1 MKNKTI
7 IEYRNNPSEEK
18 LEVILEENR
27 NLIHSLANKFK
38 VSIFD
43 YDFFDLVQEGMCE
56 AIDAIKK
63 YDITSEATFSTYLY
77 TRVKYRFIKIVRRN
91 KAQKRDI
98 GNYITLESRINH
110 SNLTYESCVSDT
122 SSNIYANKASDIH
135 EDLIY
140 LLREFLNEDE
150 IKFYILYINT
160 GDTNYLAEKYNMSV
174 NSTKNKITSIRRKIR
189 NNRKK

>member
-1 MKNKTI
+1 MKNNTI
-7 IEYRNNPSEEK
+7 TEYQNDPSEEK
-18 LEVILEENR
+18 LEAILEENR
-27 NLIHSLANKFK
+27 SLIHSLANKFK
-38 VSIFD
+38 VSIFN

-56 AIDAIKK
+56 AIEAIKN
-63 YDITSEATFSTYLY
+63 YDTNSEAAFSTYLY

-98 GNYITLESRINH
+98 GNYITLESKINH

-122 SSNIYANKASDIH
+122 ASNIYANKASDVH

-140 LLREFLNEDE
+140 LLREFLDEDE
-150 IKFYILYINT
+150 INFYILYINT
-160 GDTNYLAEKYNMSV
+160 GDITYLANKYDMSV
-174 NSTKNKITSIRRKIR
+174 KSTKNKITSIRRKIR